1 MNTEDKLII
10 NGGKRLKG
18 EVDIHGSKNAA
29 VALVAAAILIK
40 GEVKIENLPDITDVR
55 ILLEVISQL
64 GGKVQRID
72 HSTAVIDCTKI
83 EKSKADNYDL
93 SKIRASYYLV
103 GSLLGRTRA
112 AEVIFPGGCNFGPRP
127 IDQHKKGFEALG
139 AQFGTTGGYITAK
152 ARKLVGTQVYFD
164 KISVGATIN
173 VMLAAVLA
181 DGMTTL
187 ENAAREPHVVDVA
200 NFLNMMGADIRGAGT
215 SMIRIKGV
223 KELKGGKTYSVVPD
237 MIEAGTF
244 MIAAAATRGNIT
256 INNIIPEH
264 MESLTVKL
272 RETRSV
278 DIEEGDDWIKIKGVR
293 RPKSVLVQTMEYPG
307 FPTDLQ
313 PQMVTLLSIAEGQGT
328 ITEGVW
334 DSRFQYVEQLLQ
346 MGATIRVEGRTAIIT
361 GVNKLIGAPIKA
373 MDLRA
378 AAALMIA
385 GLAADGATTIYNLE
399 YLDRGY
405 EGFIQKLEELG
416 ADIQREKV

>member
-1 MNTEDKLII
+1 
-10 NGGKRLKG
+10 
-18 EVDIHGSKNAA
+18 
-29 VALVAAAILIK
+29 
-40 GEVKIENLPDITDVR
+40 
-55 ILLEVISQL
+55 
-64 GGKVQRID
+64 
-72 HSTAVIDCTKI
+72 
-83 EKSKADNYDL
+83 
-93 SKIRASYYLV
+93 
-103 GSLLGRTRA
+103 
-112 AEVIFPGGCNFGPRP
+112 
-127 IDQHKKGFEALG
+127 
-139 AQFGTTGGYITAK
+139 
-152 ARKLVGTQVYFD
+152 
-164 KISVGATIN
+164 
-173 VMLAAVLA
+173 
-181 DGMTTL
+181 
-187 ENAAREPHVVDVA
+187 
-200 NFLNMMGADIRGAGT
+200 
-215 SMIRIKGV
+215 
-223 KELKGGKTYSVVPD
+223 

-334 DSRFQYVEQLLQ
+334 DNRFQYVEQLLQ